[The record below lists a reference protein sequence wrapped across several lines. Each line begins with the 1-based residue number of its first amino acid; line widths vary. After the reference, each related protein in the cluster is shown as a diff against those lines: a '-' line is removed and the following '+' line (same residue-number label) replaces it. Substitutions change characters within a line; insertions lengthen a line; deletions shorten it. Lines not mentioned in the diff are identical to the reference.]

1 MILTYHKIGSQLEL
15 GITTVSRRSFARH
28 LDLYT
33 KLGLEP
39 ILASDVAKRSAGN
52 CSERSIPGDV
62 AEQVHGA
69 VSHGFTEGGA
79 LSITFDDG
87 YESVFTEAFPEV
99 AARNWP
105 GTVFVVVGSVG
116 GSNSWDVRLSP
127 RRFKHLSWDQIRVL
141 SEAGFEIGSHTL
153 SHRDLTRLEGDLL
166 RQELRDSKRAIEDHI
181 GKPVTS
187 VSYPFGRY
195 SPRVIDEAI
204 AAGYDCGFT
213 SSPRG
218 PAGSSDKD
226 SNRMAMGR
234 LSVYSIDGRSSLE
247 RKLRLKPGYRL
258 ECIKNTVIAK
268 LSLGT
273 TLVKR

>member
-1 MILTYHKIGSQLEL
+1 MQDRIRMILTYHKIGSQLEL
-15 GITTVSRRSFARH
+15 GITTVSRRRFAGH

-33 KLGLEP
+33 RLGLNP
-39 ILASDVAKRSAGN
+39 VLASDIAD
-52 CSERSIPGDV
+52 SERVP
-62 AEQVHGA
+62 
-69 VSHGFTEGGA
+69 EGRGLA
-79 LSITFDDG
+79 ITFDDG
-87 YESVFTEAFPEV
+87 YESVHAEAFPEM
-99 AARNWP
+99 AARKWT

-127 RRFKHLSWDQIRVL
+127 RRFKHLSWQQIGDL
-141 SEAGFEIGSHTL
+141 SDAGFEIGSHTL
-153 SHRDLTRLEGDLL
+153 SHRDLTRLEGNLL
-166 RQELRDSKRAIEDHI
+166 RRELRESKKAIEDHT
-181 GKPVTS
+181 GRRVTS

-195 SPRVIDEAI
+195 SPEVIDEAV
-204 AAGYDCGFT
+204 AAGYECGFI

-218 PAGSSDKD
+218 FAGSSN
-226 SNRMAMGR
+226 NRGEKMAIGR

-247 RKLRLKPGYRL
+247 RKLRLRRGYRL